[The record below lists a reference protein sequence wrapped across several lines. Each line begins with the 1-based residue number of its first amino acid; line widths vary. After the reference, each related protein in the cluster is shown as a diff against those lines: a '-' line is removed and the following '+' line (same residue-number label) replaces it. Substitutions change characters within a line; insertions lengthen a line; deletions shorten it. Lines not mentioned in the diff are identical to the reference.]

1 MNETCSCCEGT
12 QKLTPIMIYNR
23 PGLNA
28 LTYRVGTHAS
38 FLETMK
44 ANLSSFSLEVLLE
57 ELDEQG
63 KPRKQTIY
71 PLKGLTTR
79 AESDPAIALL
89 DAWATVADVLTF
101 YQERIANEGYLRTA
115 TERFSILEL
124 AQLVGYVLRPGVSAS
139 VYLAYTLEDG
149 PNVVILPGNR
159 AQSLPGPGEL
169 PQSFE
174 TAEKLEA
181 RFAWN
186 ALKPR
191 LTRPQLIKL
200 TEPAKS
206 DDITPS
212 RVNTD
217 RLYLQGTATRLSP
230 GDPLLFLFD
239 DAVDPT
245 KQPPV
250 EHQGAFYRVSAVDP
264 QPAQDRTRV
273 TLQPISADPTL
284 AALRIAAIAP
294 LPPANGN
301 GKVDFKDVVK
311 SLSQPPSVQPANSQR
326 LQRSVAQVFAP
337 QSDIHPQLLKTVN
350 PALKSTLDAA
360 LSNADVVPP
369 SPSKQQDVL
378 ALRVKAAL
386 FGHDV
391 TPEIFGG
398 TTAGPTLVSAN
409 IATSVNVANLLL
421 LPLDAEYNQ
430 IAVGSWVVIELPGAG
445 VSFGRLPPL
454 RTILRKVINVQ
465 PITLSPLDI
474 LFLLNQ
480 IPSRAARSL
489 ISALSIA
496 TNITLLTLDEPWLTD
511 WLKEHQDSKQL
522 EQDILLLLRTTTI
535 YAQSEVLPLADEP
548 IAREPTA
555 NQPVVS
561 EEDAG
566 NIQGGDPVELDQL
579 YPDLKSGRWIIVSGE
594 RADVPKTSG
603 VVVSELV
610 MLASVTQEVGH
621 VTIKDADGDKSV
633 PLPSDKLH
641 TFLQFAQPLAYK
653 YKRETV
659 TIYGNVVRATHGET
673 RSEALGSGD
682 GSQALQRFPLHQSPL
697 TYISAPTP
705 DGIESSLQVRVNDIL
720 WHETDSLADL
730 QPTGRYYITQTDDA
744 DKTSVI
750 FGNGKHG
757 ARLPTGV
764 ENVKAVYR
772 TAIGKPGNVKAWQ
785 ISLLAT
791 RPLGVQGVINPL
803 PATGGADR
811 EDRDQARRNVPL
823 GVMAVDRLVSVQ
835 DYEDFARVFAG
846 VGKASAARLSDGRRQ
861 LVHVSIAGAENIP
874 IDPTSD
880 LYRNLFQ
887 ALHQFGDPH
896 EPLQLAVCE
905 VVLLVIIAKV
915 HLQPDYLWE
924 SVEAQ
929 IRTAVLDAFSFD
941 RRALGQ
947 PIFQSEVISVMQAVT
962 GVDYVDLERMDAV
975 DQEKLVKALEAALA
989 DDTNPTD
996 VIDSLIAKE
1005 PQDILVNL
1013 AKYTPTKGDPTRIL
1027 PAQLAF
1033 LSPDQPD
1040 TLILNPIGAS

>member
-1 MNETCSCCEGT
+1 MNETCGCCEGT
-12 QKLTPIMIYNR
+12 QKLTPITIYNR

-28 LTYRVGTHAS
+28 LTYRLGTHAS

-44 ANLSSFSLEVLLE
+44 ANLSNFSLEVLLE

-71 PLKGLTTR
+71 PLKDLTTR
-79 AESDPAIALL
+79 VEFDPAIALL

-149 PNVVILPGNR
+149 HNVVILPGNR

-191 LTRPQLIKL
+191 LARPQLIKL
-200 TEPAKS
+200 TEPTNS
-206 DDITPS
+206 NDITTS
-212 RVNTD
+212 TVNTD

-230 GDPLLFLFD
+230 GDPLVFLFD
-239 DAVDPT
+239 DTVDAT

-250 EHQGAFYRVSAVDP
+250 QHHGAFYRVATVDP
-264 QPAQDRTRV
+264 QPAQDRTLV
-273 TLQPISADPTL
+273 TLQPISADQKL
-284 AALRIAAIAP
+284 AALRIAAIKP

-301 GKVDFKDVVK
+301 GKADFKEVVK

-326 LQRSVAQVFAP
+326 LQRSVTQVFTP

-360 LSNADVVPP
+360 LSNADVVPL

-391 TPEIFGG
+391 TPEILGG
-398 TTAGPTLVSAN
+398 TTGATVTLERIVTPANLAN
-409 IATSVNVANLLL
+409 ILPRL
-421 LPLDAEYNQ
+421 LPLDAQYDQ
-430 IAVGSWVVIELPGAG
+430 IEVGSWVVVEIP
-445 VSFGRLPPL
+445 SIDMKNHTL
-454 RTILRKVINVQ
+454 RTTRIIRNVKNVQ
-465 PITLSPLDI
+465 TITLSPIDI
-474 LFLLNQ
+474 LSLT
-480 IPSRAARSL
+480 RGAARSVL
-489 ISALSIA
+489 SALSIA
-496 TNITLLTLDEPWLTD
+496 TKITLLTLDEPWLDD
-511 WLKEHQDSKQL
+511 WLKEHQGPTT
-522 EQDILLLLRTTTI
+522 QDILLLLRATTI

-548 IAREPTA
+548 FVKEPTA

-561 EEDAG
+561 EEDAE

-594 RADVPKTSG
+594 RADVAKTSG

-610 MLASVTQEVGH
+610 MLASATQDVGH
-621 VTIKDADGDKSV
+621 VTIKDAAGDK
-633 PLPSDKLH
+633 PIPIPGDKLH

-697 TYISAPTP
+697 TYTSAPTP
-705 DGIESSLQVRVNDIL
+705 DGIESSLKVRVNDIL
-720 WHETDSLADL
+720 WHEADSLADL
-730 QPTGRYYITQTDDA
+730 QPTDRSYIIQTDDA

-772 TAIGKPGNVKAWQ
+772 TGIGKPGNVKAWQ

-846 VGKASAARLSDGRRQ
+846 VGKASAARLSDGHRQ

-915 HLQPDYLWE
+915 HLLSDYLWE

-941 RRALGQ
+941 RRTLGQ

-975 DQEKLVKALEAALA
+975 DQEKLVKALEAAHEE
-989 DDTNPTD
+989 DTNPTD

-1013 AKYTPTKGDPTRIL
+1013 ARYTPTKGDPTRIL
-1027 PAQLAF
+1027 AAQLAF

-1040 TLILNPIGAS
+1040 TLILNPTGAS